1 MKKVLSP
8 GNGHTL
14 NEIFLDVELATSA
27 TDSDEGRIVEETGNA
42 YHLNRQAGYESNA
55 RGYPQ
60 RLPVAGFEM
69 SSYALSNYSEI
80 C

>member
-1 MKKVLSP
+1 MKKILSP
-8 GNGHTL
+8 DNGHTL

-27 TDSDEGRIVEETGNA
+27 TDRAEGNIVEETGSA
-42 YHLNRQAGYESNA
+42 YHLNRQAGYEANA

-60 RLPVAGFEM
+60 RLPVVSFEM
-69 SSYALSNYSEI
+69 SSYALSNYSET